1 MSINENLIKK
11 AARNMV
17 LNEIPMNKKADK

>member
-1 MSINENLIKK
+1 MNENLIKK